1 MRGLRCYRGLS
12 RQEAEAPFQAVYHMA
27 AYAENPSRLTLRTVF
42 LKQGKG
48 CIGQSRAGT
57 GKPKSRLKTPAR
69 GGFPVVH
76 PAQPFLHSV
85 EGGDIGQLELKRLRP
100 GKPHHEKHK
109 TILGHKVYGVFFV
122 LDIPICAKHKV

>member
-1 MRGLRCYRGLS
+1 
-12 RQEAEAPFQAVYHMA
+12 MA

-85 EGGDIGQLELKRLRP
+85 EAAI
-100 GKPHHEKHK
+100 
-109 TILGHKVYGVFFV
+109 
-122 LDIPICAKHKV
+122 